1 MFGEQDREAKGT
13 PMGKQ
18 ARQDNRAG
26 RLEAIRGQQQRGQ
39 QWRRTTWI
47 GAVVAVVVVLGG
59 AVTWTIIRSQPA
71 ALTGLTTYA
80 NLARNHVAGKVTY
93 AQTPPAGGDHS
104 AVWQN
109 CGVYTQPV
117 TNENAVHS
125 LEHGAIWI
133 TYQMTLPAAQITTL
147 QADVK
152 PQPYG
157 LLSPY
162 PGLPTPVVATVWG
175 TQLKLQTA
183 DDPRLKTFISKYA
196 DASLAPEPRGE
207 CTGGTGTPQR

>member
-1 MFGEQDREAKGT
+1 
-13 PMGKQ
+13 MGKQ
-18 ARQDNRAG
+18 ARQDNRAA
-26 RLEAIRGQQQRGQ
+26 RLDAVRGQQQREQ
-39 QWRRTTWI
+39 QRRRMTWI
-47 GAVVAVVVVLGG
+47 GGVVAVVLVLGG

-71 ALTGLTTYA
+71 ALTGLATYA
-80 NLARNHVAGKVTY
+80 NLARNHVTGKVTY

-133 TYQMTLPAAQITTL
+133 TYQPTLTAAQITTL

-162 PGLPTPVVATVWG
+162 PGLPTPIVATVWG
-175 TQLKLQTA
+175 TQLKLQSA

-207 CTGGTGTPQR
+207 CTGGTGTPQK